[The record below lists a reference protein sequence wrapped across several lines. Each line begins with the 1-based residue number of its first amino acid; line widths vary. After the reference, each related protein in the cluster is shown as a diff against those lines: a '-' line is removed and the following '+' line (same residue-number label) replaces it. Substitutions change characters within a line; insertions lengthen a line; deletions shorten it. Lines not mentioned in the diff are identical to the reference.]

1 MLHILQYD
9 YDSLSV
15 SQGLIDLTLSVY
27 LGLVSAS
34 AKPFFLPAAPAIP
47 AAGAIALGAGGLVVT
62 NAAGATVLSVPAA
75 TLVAGKVAL
84 ATKLLLL
91 KLYLDARNRNQN
103 QRGNRRG

>member
-1 MLHILQYD
+1 M
-9 YDSLSV
+9 
-15 SQGLIDLTLSVY
+15 TLSVY

-34 AKPFFLPAAPAIP
+34 AKPFFLPAAPAAAAALPAIP
-47 AAGAIALGAGGLVVT
+47 AAGGIALGAGGLVVT
-62 NAAGATVLSVPAA
+62 NAAGATLLSVPAA

-103 QRGNRRG
+103 QRGSRRG